1 MVVHR
6 LGLPGQQFV
15 VKAMALRG
23 MNAQGR
29 LRALKEIQILK
40 SLRHE
45 CIIEYIESWWV
56 GAGPDSGRL
65 TLVME
70 CGENGDLRV
79 PVQAASQTGRHL
91 EEVLI
96 LSWLQ
101 QMLRGLQHVHQ
112 KEIIHRDL
120 KAMNIFL
127 KDTWRTCKLGD
138 FGISTALKSGKSASG
153 CVGTPAYMA
162 PELLWNQRYASAV
175 DMWAIGV
182 VLYELMALRLPFA
195 GSNVLSLVYQI
206 AFNSHEDEPLRNAG
220 YSMALIELVARL
232 LDKDPS
238 RRPSAAELLS
248 EASLWDAFSFEAAV
262 TLATASFNQSLSSR
276 ELSAARL
283 SEGVDA
289 LMPGINVVPVQAMS
303 GTDSEWGDAMALLG
317 SMASDV
323 TLSRVADQPI
333 PASLIS
339 AETLGSVVSNARVW
353 EEMLKTREESDA
365 VSMHRFEE
373 LLRSL
378 GEGSSKVAPESQ
390 NLGIPN
396 SQAARAPSCKEQA
409 EEHIA
414 RAAEDVASSACLQR
428 MADEIALGSHGYEPV
443 RRLGG
448 STTATVM
455 VVHRLGLPSQQF
467 VVKAM
472 ALRGMDAQGRLRA
485 LKEIQILKSLR
496 HECIIEYIESWWVG
510 AGPDSGRLTLVME
523 CGENGDLRVPVQAAS
538 QTGRHL
544 EEVLILSWLQQMLRG
559 LQHVHQKEI
568 IHRDLKAMNIF
579 LKDTWRTCKLGD
591 FGISTALKSG
601 KSASGCVGTP
611 AYMAPELLWNQR
623 YASAVD
629 MWAIGVV
636 LYELM
641 ALRLPFAGSNVLS
654 LVYQIAF
661 NSHEDEP
668 LRNAGYSMALIELVA
683 RLLDKDPSRRPSAA
697 ELLSEASLWDAFSF
711 EAAVTLATASFNQSL
726 SSREL
731 SAARLSEGV
740 DAPMPG
746 INVVPVQAM
755 SGTDSE
761 WGDAMALLGSVA
773 DQVGLDS
780 ITGLPVPSAEA
791 VATETFGSFVSEQQL
806 WDGLQKSRHDCD
818 TVDRGQLDDLLHQL
832 QEMMPPT
839 APPLPADKS
848 EGPLAPPELP
858 PAPPPPP
865 APDAQAED
873 STQLVARV
881 DLFLKRRGVR

>member
-1 MVVHR
+1 M
-6 LGLPGQQFV
+6 
-15 VKAMALRG
+15 
-23 MNAQGR
+23 
-29 LRALKEIQILK
+29 
-40 SLRHE
+40 
-45 CIIEYIESWWV
+45 
-56 GAGPDSGRL
+56 
-65 TLVME
+65 
-70 CGENGDLRV
+70 
-79 PVQAASQTGRHL
+79 
-91 EEVLI
+91 
-96 LSWLQ
+96 
-101 QMLRGLQHVHQ
+101 
-112 KEIIHRDL
+112 
-120 KAMNIFL
+120 
-127 KDTWRTCKLGD
+127 
-138 FGISTALKSGKSASG
+138 
-153 CVGTPAYMA
+153 
-162 PELLWNQRYASAV
+162 
-175 DMWAIGV
+175 
-182 VLYELMALRLPFA
+182 
-195 GSNVLSLVYQI
+195 
-206 AFNSHEDEPLRNAG
+206 
-220 YSMALIELVARL
+220 
-232 LDKDPS
+232 
-238 RRPSAAELLS
+238 
-248 EASLWDAFSFEAAV
+248 
-262 TLATASFNQSLSSR
+262 
-276 ELSAARL
+276 
-283 SEGVDA
+283 
-289 LMPGINVVPVQAMS
+289 
-303 GTDSEWGDAMALLG
+303 
-317 SMASDV
+317 
-323 TLSRVADQPI
+323 
-333 PASLIS
+333 
-339 AETLGSVVSNARVW
+339 
-353 EEMLKTREESDA
+353 
-365 VSMHRFEE
+365 
-373 LLRSL
+373 
-378 GEGSSKVAPESQ
+378 
-390 NLGIPN
+390 
-396 SQAARAPSCKEQA
+396 
-409 EEHIA
+409 
-414 RAAEDVASSACLQR
+414 
-428 MADEIALGSHGYEPV
+428 

-791 VATETFGSFVSEQQL
+791 VATETFGSFASCWHHPILGRSFAFLRPSLILTCTTSAGV
-806 WDGLQKSRHDCD
+806 G
-818 TVDRGQLDDLLHQL
+818 LLH
-832 QEMMPPT
+832 
-839 APPLPADKS
+839 S
-848 EGPLAPPELP
+848 
-858 PAPPPPP
+858 
-865 APDAQAED
+865 
-873 STQLVARV
+873 S
-881 DLFLKRRGVR
+881 